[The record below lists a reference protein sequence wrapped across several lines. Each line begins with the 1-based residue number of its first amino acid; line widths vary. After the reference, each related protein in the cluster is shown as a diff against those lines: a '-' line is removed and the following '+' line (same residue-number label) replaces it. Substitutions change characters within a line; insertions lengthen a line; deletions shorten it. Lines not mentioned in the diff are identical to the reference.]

1 MSNPVV
7 LLYFGSKKSRFSEYS
22 LFSAGI
28 LSIQTTKLSKSSES
42 EKTPTQTKHLVSLS
56 FGSFETGANNL
67 STPISTQPT
76 KKSPPLHPDRRR
88 RRRRSIPRWPRSRRS
103 ASTSSPPAA
112 RRQAPPRPGTPQ
124 LPPTQLTPAAA
135 SVGFHSIG
143 SRDSAAAVC
152 SVFFFIAGR
161 RCTGT
166 ATTTGRC
173 TCGSTARAPGS
184 CCCSAARTARTRGP
198 ASGTSPAPATSPP
211 ATPLSP
217 PRSELATPCS
227 LDRISECD
235 YLNSAWGIVV
245 AILPSSVEKHLSLCF
260 KFTMHMGMTLIAYIC
275 GSCSL

>member
-7 LLYFGSKKSRFSEYS
+7 LLYFGSKRVDFLNIAY
-22 LFSAGI
+22 F
-28 LSIQTTKLSKSSES
+28 Q
-42 EKTPTQTKHLVSLS
+42 LVSYPYRPPNYQNLRNLKKPQPKQSISCPYLS
-56 FGSFETGANNL
+56 GHLKLERITSL
-67 STPISTQPT
+67 TPISTQPT

-112 RRQAPPRPGTPQ
+112 RRQAPPSPGTPQ

-135 SVGFHSIG
+135 SVGFDSIG